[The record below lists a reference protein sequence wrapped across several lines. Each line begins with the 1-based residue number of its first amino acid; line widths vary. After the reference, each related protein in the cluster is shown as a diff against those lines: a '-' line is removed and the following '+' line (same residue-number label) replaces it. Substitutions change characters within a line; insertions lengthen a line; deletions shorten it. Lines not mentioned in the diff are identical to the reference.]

1 MAIER
6 MEMMNV
12 VGHCEDMNKVL
23 RDLVVLGCLQPIR
36 EVQQSHIASTLDIM
50 SFDVSE
56 GAKWVQFPSSKWEFR
71 EAQMHLE
78 LLMTRMGIKG
88 EVDAGEFGEDYD
100 FKDIEANINVMFD
113 RFAGLLKQIEG
124 FEKER
129 KKLDRFR
136 VISILKDVNLDLNEL
151 ETLSHYSYRIGTISK
166 EHRQKLAINYEN
178 ISAAVMHLGDM
189 NNQEIYMV
197 IFPKDLETENLRILR
212 SIDFEEYEILKEYL
226 DVPVKMMNRVETRI
240 AEIDMEL
247 ESLNQEID
255 RFRSNFEPVIK
266 DCYNKLRMEEILV
279 DIRSQV
285 TVTRNFFFVSAWV
298 AQREVNRAQ
307 KALAIYSDRLIISV
321 KKEKEVDEG
330 HVRPT
335 KLRNNWLVR
344 PFELLVK
351 TYGTPS
357 YQEMDPTFFV
367 GITYML
373 LFGVMFGDL
382 GQGFVLFLA
391 GLFVA
396 KKINPMG
403 GGILSRI
410 GICSMV
416 TGTFFDSFFGME
428 HVISSVTAAIF
439 GKSAS
444 EAFHFYTMENI
455 NTVMLLSVLGG
466 IILLFISFGISIFNK
481 LKAGDF
487 ENGVLGDKGIAGFV
501 LYLILLQMVYGMVA
515 GGPIIPTALAVVLVI
530 ILTLIT
536 ALRHPISNMIRSH
549 TPIFHDSVGSFTV
562 EAFFETFEVYLAYF
576 SNTLSFVRVGAF
588 ALNHVGMFSVFII
601 LADMIG
607 GMGGK
612 ISMYLLGNIVI
623 LGLEGMIVMI
633 QGMRLVYYEIFS
645 KFFNGDGIDFKAIT
659 LEA

>member
-12 VGHCEDMNKVL
+12 VGHLEDMNRVL
-23 RDLVVLGCLQPIR
+23 RDLVVLGCLQPVR
-36 EVQQSHIASTLDIM
+36 EVQLNHIASTLDTM
-50 SFDVSE
+50 SFDTAE
-56 GAKWVQFPSSKWEFR
+56 AANWVKFPSSKWEYR

-88 EVDAGEFGEDYD
+88 DVDPGKFGEDYN
-100 FKDIEANINVMFD
+100 FKDIENDIAVMFD

-129 KKLDRFR
+129 VKLDRFR
-136 VISILKDVNLDLNEL
+136 VISILKDVNLDFREL
-151 ETLSHYSYRIGTISK
+151 EAMTRYSYRIGAISK
-166 EHRQKLAINYEN
+166 EHRQKLALNYEN
-178 ISAAVMHLGDM
+178 ISAAVMHLGERDG
-189 NNQEIYMV
+189 QEIYMV

-226 DVPVKMMNRVETRI
+226 DVPARMVERLDGRI
-240 AEIDMEL
+240 SEIDMEL
-247 ESLNQEID
+247 EELHLEID
-255 RFRSNFEPVIK
+255 RFRSSFEPTIR

-279 DIRSQV
+279 DIRGQV

-298 AQREVNRAQ
+298 AEREVARAQ
-307 KALAIYSDRLIISV
+307 KILNVYGERLIISV
-321 KKEKEVDEG
+321 KQEKEVDEG

-351 TYGTPS
+351 TYGTPA
-357 YQEMDPTFFV
+357 YREMDPTFFV
-367 GITYML
+367 GITYMI
-373 LFGVMFGDL
+373 LFGIMFGDL

-410 GICSMV
+410 GICSMI

-428 HVISSVTAAIF
+428 HVISSVTTAIF
-439 GKSAS
+439 GKTAS
-444 EAFHFYTMENI
+444 EAFHFYTMENM
-455 NTVMLLSVLGG
+455 NTVMALSVLGG
-466 IILLFISFGISIFNK
+466 IVLLFISFGISIYNK
-481 LKAGDF
+481 LMIGDYK
-487 ENGVLGDKGIAGFV
+487 NGILGDKGIAGFV
-501 LYLILLQMVYGMVA
+501 LYLILLQMVAGMA
-515 GGPIIPTALAVVLVI
+515 LGGAILPTAVAVLLIILLTLVI
-530 ILTLIT
+530 ACRDPLVNKLK
-536 ALRHPISNMIRSH
+536 SH
-549 TPIFHDSVGSFTV
+549 TPVFHDSVGSFTV

-607 GMGGK
+607 GLGGK
-612 ISMYLLGNIVI
+612 ISMYLLGNIV
-623 LGLEGMIVMI
+623 LLSLEAMIVVI

-645 KFFNGDGIDFKAIT
+645 KFFNGDGIEFKAIT

>member
-12 VGHCEDMNKVL
+12 VGHLEDMNRVL
-23 RDLVVLGCLQPIR
+23 RDLVVLGCLQPVR
-36 EVQQSHIASTLDIM
+36 EVQQGHIASTLNTM
-50 SFDVSE
+50 SFDASE
-56 GAKWVQFPSSKWEFR
+56 AAKWVQFPSSKWEFR

-88 EVDAGEFGEDYD
+88 EVDPAEFGADYN
-100 FKDIEANINVMFD
+100 FKDVENNINVMFD
-113 RFAGLLKQIEG
+113 QFAGLLKQIETL
-124 FEKER
+124 EKER
-129 KKLDRFR
+129 TKLDRFR
-136 VISILKDVNLDLNEL
+136 IISLLKDVNLDFNEL
-151 ETLSHYSYRIGTISK
+151 EALSRYSYRIGAISK
-166 EHRQKLAINYEN
+166 EHRQKLALNYEN
-178 ISAAVMHLGDM
+178 ISAGVLHLGEWDG
-189 NNQEIYMV
+189 QEIYMA
-197 IFPKDLETENLRILR
+197 IFPKDLEVENLRILR
-212 SIDFEEYEILKEYL
+212 SIDFEEYEVLKDYL
-226 DVPVKMMNRVETRI
+226 DIPVKMMARLEARI
-240 AEIDMEL
+240 AEIDMAL
-247 ESLNQEID
+247 EMLHQEID
-255 RFRSNFEPVIK
+255 RFRSTFEPTIK

-279 DIRSQV
+279 EVRSQV

-298 AQREVNRAQ
+298 AQREAERAQ
-307 KALAIYSDRLIISV
+307 KMLGTYGERLIISM
-321 KKEKEVDEG
+321 KKEEEVDEG

-351 TYGTPS
+351 TYGTPA
-357 YQEMDPTFFV
+357 YREMDPTFFV
-367 GITYML
+367 GITYMI
-373 LFGVMFGDL
+373 LFGIMFGDL

-410 GICSMV
+410 GICSMI
-416 TGTFFDSFFGME
+416 TGILFDSFFGME

-439 GKSAS
+439 GQAAS
-444 EAFHFYTMENI
+444 EAFHFYTMENM
-455 NTVMLLSVLGG
+455 NMVMGLSVAGG
-466 IILLFISFGISIFNK
+466 IVLLFISFGISIYNK
-481 LKAGDF
+481 LKVKDF
-487 ENGVLGDKGIAGFV
+487 QNGILGDKGVAGFL
-501 LYLILLQMVYGMVA
+501 LYLILLQMVAGMALGAAV
-515 GGPIIPTALAVVLVI
+515 IPTALAVALVI
-530 ILTLIT
+530 LLTLII
-536 ALRHPISNMIRSH
+536 ACREPLVNMIRSH
-549 TPIFHDSVGSFTV
+549 TPVFHDSAGAFTV

-607 GMGGK
+607 GLGGK
-612 ISMYLLGNIVI
+612 ISMYILGNIV
-623 LGLEGMIVMI
+623 LLSLEAMIVVI

-645 KFFNGDGIDFKAIT
+645 KFFNGDGIEFKAIT

>member
-23 RDLVVLGCLQPIR
+23 RDLVVLGCIQPIR
-36 EVQQSHIASTLDIM
+36 EVQQSHIASTLDTM
-50 SFDVSE
+50 SFDASE
-56 GAKWVQFPSSKWEFR
+56 AAKWVQFPSSKWEFR
-71 EAQMHLE
+71 EAQMRLE
-78 LLMTRMGIKG
+78 LLMSRMEIKP
-88 EVDAGEFGEDYD
+88 EVNPLKFTEDYD
-100 FKDIEANINVMFD
+100 FKDVENDITVMFD

-124 FEKER
+124 FEKE
-129 KKLDRFR
+129 KKSLDRFR
-136 VISILKDVNLDLNEL
+136 VITLLKDVDLDFNEL
-151 ETLSHYSYRIGTISK
+151 EAMTHYSYRIGAISK

-178 ISAAVMHLGDM
+178 ISAAVMHLGEWDS
-189 NNQEIYMV
+189 QEIYMV
-197 IFPKDLETENLRILR
+197 LFPKDLETENQRILR

-226 DVPVKMMNRVETRI
+226 DMPDRMIARLEGRI
-240 AEIDMEL
+240 AEIEEEL
-247 ESLNQEID
+247 EKLRLEID
-255 RFRSNFEPVIK
+255 RFRSTFGPAIK
-266 DCYNKLRMEEILV
+266 DSYNKMRMEETLV
-279 DIRSQV
+279 EIRGQV

-298 AQREVNRAQ
+298 AKREVDRTL
-307 KALAIYSDRLIISV
+307 KALSGYGDRLILSV
-321 KKEKEVDEG
+321 KKESEVDDG

-351 TYGTPS
+351 TYGTPA

-367 GITYML
+367 GITYMI

-396 KKINPMG
+396 KKFNPMG

-410 GICSMV
+410 GICSMI
-416 TGTFFDSFFGME
+416 TGTLFDSFFGME

-439 GKSAS
+439 GEAAA

-455 NTVMLLSVLGG
+455 NTVMALSVLGG
-466 IILLFISFGISIFNK
+466 ILLLFISFGISIYNK
-481 LKAGDF
+481 LKAGDLL
-487 ENGVLGDKGIAGFV
+487 GGILGDKGIAGFV
-501 LYLILLQMVYGMVA
+501 LYLILLQMVAGLAM
-515 GGPIIPTALAVVLVI
+515 GGPIIPTVAAVVMIVL
-530 ILTLIT
+530 LTLTI
-536 ALRHPISNMIRSH
+536 AFREPLVNMVKSH
-549 TPIFHDSVGSFTV
+549 TPVFHDSVGAFTV

-612 ISMYLLGNIVI
+612 VSMYLLGNIVI

>member
-50 SFDVSE
+50 SFNSSE
-56 GAKWVQFPSSKWEFR
+56 ASKWVQFPTNKWEFR
-71 EAQMHLE
+71 EAQMRLE
-78 LLMTRMGIKG
+78 LLMTRMEIKP
-88 EVDAGEFGEDYD
+88 EVNPGKFTEEYD
-100 FKDIEANINVMFD
+100 FKDVESDIGVMFD

-124 FEKER
+124 YEKE
-129 KKLDRFR
+129 KKRLDRFR
-136 VISILKDVNLDLNEL
+136 VITLLKDVNLDFNEL
-151 ETLSHYSYRIGTISK
+151 EAMAHYSYRIGAISK
-166 EHRQKLAINYEN
+166 EHRQKLALNYEN
-178 ISAAVMHLGDM
+178 ISAAVMHLGDWDG
-189 NNQEIYMV
+189 QEIYMV
-197 IFPKDLETENLRILR
+197 LFPKDLETENQRILR
-212 SIDFEEYEILKEYL
+212 SIDFEEYEVLKEYL
-226 DVPVKMMNRVETRI
+226 DVPARMIAKLEGRI
-240 AEIDMEL
+240 AEIEGEL
-247 ESLNQEID
+247 EELHLEIG
-255 RFRSNFEPVIK
+255 RFRSNFGPAII
-266 DCYNKLRMEEILV
+266 DSYNKMRMEETLV
-279 DIRSQV
+279 EIRGQA

-298 AQREVNRAQ
+298 PQREVERTM
-307 KALAIYSDRLIISV
+307 KALESYGDRLILSV
-321 KKEKEVDEG
+321 KKESEVDDD

-357 YQEMDPTFFV
+357 YREMDPTFFV
-367 GITYML
+367 GITYMI

-396 KKINPMG
+396 KNINAMG

-410 GICSMV
+410 GICSMIA
-416 TGTFFDSFFGME
+416 GTFFDSFFGME
-428 HVISSVTAAIF
+428 HVISSVTAAVF
-439 GKSAS
+439 GEHFA
-444 EAFHFYTMENI
+444 EMFHFYTMENI
-455 NTVMLLSVLGG
+455 NTVMALSVLGG
-466 IILLFISFGISIFNK
+466 ILLLFVSYAISIFNK
-481 LKAGDF
+481 LKARDLL
-487 ENGVLGDKGIAGFV
+487 NGVLGDKGLFGLLLYV
-501 LYLILLQMVYGMVA
+501 LLLQLVA
-515 GGPIIPTALAVVLVI
+515 GMALGTPALSAVVTGILAVL
-530 ILTLIT
+530 LTLAI
-536 ALRHPISNMIRSH
+536 AFRHPMVNIIRSH
-549 TPIFHDSVGSFTV
+549 TPIFHESVGAFTV
-562 EAFFETFEVYLAYF
+562 EAFFETFEVYLGYF

-607 GMGGK
+607 GLGGK

-633 QGMRLVYYEIFS
+633 QGMRLVYYEVFS
-645 KFFNGDGIDFKAIT
+645 KFFTGDGIDFKAIT

>member
-23 RDLVVLGCLQPIR
+23 RDLVVLGCIQPIR
-36 EVQQSHIASTLDIM
+36 EVQNSHIASTLDTM
-50 SFDVSE
+50 SFDASE
-56 GAKWVQFPSSKWEFR
+56 AAKWVQFPSSKWEFR
-71 EAQMHLE
+71 EAQMRLE
-78 LLMTRMGIKG
+78 LLMNRMGIKAEINRG
-88 EVDAGEFGEDYD
+88 QFGEDYN
-100 FKDIEANINVMFD
+100 FKDVESDIAVMFD

-124 FEKER
+124 YEKE
-129 KKLDRFR
+129 KKSLDRFR
-136 VISILKDVNLDLNEL
+136 VISLLKDVNLDFNDL
-151 ETLSHYSYRIGTISK
+151 ETMAHYSYRIGAISK
-166 EHRQKLAINYEN
+166 EHREKLAINYEN
-178 ISAAVMHLGDM
+178 ISAAVMHLGEKD
-189 NNQEIYMV
+189 NQEIYMV
-197 IFPKDLETENLRILR
+197 LFPKELEMENQRILR

-226 DVPVKMMNRVETRI
+226 DVPSVMIARLEARI
-240 AEIDMEL
+240 AEIETEL
-247 ESLNQEID
+247 ETLHLEID
-255 RFRSNFEPVIK
+255 RFRSTFGPSIK
-266 DCYNKLRMEEILV
+266 DSYNKMRMEETLV
-279 DIRSQV
+279 EIRSQV
-285 TVTRNFFFVSAWV
+285 TVTRNFFFISAWV
-298 AQREVNRAQ
+298 AQREVEHAM
-307 KALAIYSDRLIISV
+307 KALSAYGDRLILSV
-321 KKEKEVDEG
+321 KKESEVDDN

-351 TYGTPS
+351 TYGTPA

-367 GITYML
+367 GITYMI

-396 KKINPMG
+396 KKFNAMG

-410 GICSMV
+410 GICSMI

-439 GKSAS
+439 GEAAS

-455 NTVMLLSVLGG
+455 NTVMALSVLGG
-466 IILLFISFGISIFNK
+466 ILLLFISFGISIYNK
-481 LKAGDF
+481 LKAGDLL
-487 ENGVLGDKGIAGFV
+487 NGVLGDKGIAGFV
-501 LYLILLQMVYGMVA
+501 LYLILLQMVAGMA
-515 GGPIIPTALAVVLVI
+515 LGGPLIPTIAAVSMIVL
-530 ILTLIT
+530 LTVGIAFREPLV
-536 ALRHPISNMIRSH
+536 NVVKSH
-549 TPIFHDSVGSFTV
+549 TPVFHDTVGSFTV

-645 KFFNGDGIDFKAIT
+645 KFFNGDGMDFKAIT